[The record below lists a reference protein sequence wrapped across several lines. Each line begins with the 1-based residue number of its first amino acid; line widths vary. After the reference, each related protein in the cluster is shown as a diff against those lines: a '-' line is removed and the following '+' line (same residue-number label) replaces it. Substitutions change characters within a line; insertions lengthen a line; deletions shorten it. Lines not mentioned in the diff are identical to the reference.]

1 MPGKRQ
7 RRQKRLPRSRSPRRG
22 SVRLGVVLIGLVVLN
37 LYVFLWRDNTSI
49 PDVREAAMAERSTL
63 SGAGPTTDDGEPSAP
78 RVIEESDADSEGRWV
93 DGEVVK
99 GDSLGRILRREG
111 LTPPEADKVIRALRD
126 HLDFRKIRVGQSYR
140 LHFDDTGVM
149 TRFEFRVSRVIKVE
163 AVRGEDGVLAGARI
177 EAETEVRTERIGG
190 SIESSLYTAIKDMGE
205 DTRLVGYLVDI
216 FAYDLNFYIDQHKG
230 DSFRL
235 LIDKEYLNGEF
246 LRYRRIKAAEY
257 SGKAGTFRVLWYR
270 YPDGKREAYFDDQ
283 GRAVVK
289 TFLKTPLKYSRISG
303 RFNRKRMHP
312 ILHKQRA
319 HLAVD
324 YAARTGTPIW
334 AAASGKITHRGWKG
348 GGGNTL
354 ILRHGNG
361 LQTVYMHLSKFRKGQ
376 RVGQQVKQKTVIGYV
391 GSTGM
396 STGAHLHFM
405 VKKNGKYIDP
415 LKMKMT
421 RGPGV
426 AKKHRADFDRH
437 ASALVAELVKV
448 PVKSGAAAPGAE

>member
-1 MPGKRQ
+1 MAGKPQ

-22 SVRLGVVLIGLVVLN
+22 SVRLGLALIGLVVLN

-63 SGAGPTTDDGEPSAP
+63 GRSPSDASEPKA

-93 DGEVVK
+93 DGEVIK

-149 TRFEFRVSRVIKVE
+149 THFEFRVSRVIKVE
-163 AVRGEDGVLAGARI
+163 AVRGEDGELTGERI
-177 EAETEVRTERIGG
+177 EADTEVRTEGIGG
-190 SIESSLYTAIKDMGE
+190 SIESSLYTSIKDMGE

-235 LIDKEYLNGEF
+235 LIEKEYLNGEF
-246 LRYRRIKAAEY
+246 LRYRRVKAAEY

-283 GRAVVK
+283 GRAVAK

-303 RFNRKRMHP
+303 RFDPKRMHP

-334 AAASGKITHRGWKG
+334 AAASGKIVHRGWKG
-348 GGGNTL
+348 GGGNTV
-354 ILRHGNG
+354 ILRHSNN

-376 RVGQQVKQKTVIGYV
+376 KVGQQVKQKTVIGYV

-426 AKKHRADFDRH
+426 AKQHRADFDRI
-437 ASALVAELVKV
+437 AGTMVAELGKISVKPTAAV
-448 PVKSGAAAPGAE
+448 PAADIPE